1 MLNFNLFLKLL
12 FSKTEN
18 KNNIAISI
26 MIVWI
31 KCNRKTLHLSISD
44 CRELT
49 YALIL
54 LVSMSL

>member
-44 CRELT
+44 SRELT

>member
-12 FSKTEN
+12 LSKTEN

-44 CRELT
+44 SRELT